1 MVRADLHHPERHRAI
16 EAWHCAAR
24 GQRSI
29 AAPAMRYIALAA
41 LLLAACSGGGNN
53 PTPPNPP
60 WSKVAAHVLRLAG
73 ILAYLDWAWRTAGR
87 SLLVGEPN
95 QIGACFVTAAVRLV
109 RDYFWPHTRAAL
121 RQTGLS
127 ERHAS
132 ARRALRWICK
142 NGKVEVSREGVRRDA
157 LGQSLDADQTQELL
171 DGLIEAGWLRQITL
185 QPGRHSGGR
194 PRRRWVVNAKLFL
207 SGTAGTAG
215 TAVPPL

>member
-1 MVRADLHHPERHRAI
+1 VVRADLHHPERHRAI
-16 EAWHCAAR
+16 EAWHYAAR

-95 QIGACFVTAAVRLV
+95 QIGACFVTAGLFLAAH
-109 RDYFWPHTRAAL
+109 PCRAAAD
-121 RQTGLS
+121 RV
-127 ERHAS
+127 ERPACQCTS
-132 ARRALRWICK
+132 CA
-142 NGKVEVSREGVRRDA
+142 
-157 LGQSLDADQTQELL
+157 SLDLQE
-171 DGLIEAGWLRQITL
+171 W
-185 QPGRHSGGR
+185 
-194 PRRRWVVNAKLFL
+194 
-207 SGTAGTAG
+207 
-215 TAVPPL
+215 